1 MRNFYLLGILLCM
14 LMSSRVKADAIV
26 ERNDSPVNSTPRLP
40 LSAPIF
46 TPDIVNYYRQQ
57 TDISFRAS
65 QSNGVGVTEVWRSRT
80 EEENYVLVTTFS
92 ESETI
97 VHDYNLSPRTR
108 YKYKMRVVYGSEVSP
123 WSSILYVMTL
133 SKYYEPTVVTTWPY
147 YNDILLTIT
156 DNTFYDEEYEVIR
169 IDENGATN
177 LGTFIYPDSG
187 QVFTVWDAI
196 ETPGATVTYQISM
209 KPLAEEDPNSYNYNH
224 VVTTTLSQLELIN
237 PGELGYGLCG
247 SQNLM
252 FFGTNG
258 DATAFGVEVYRSTNA
273 DGPWSLVANL
283 PSPGED
289 FIDDVAP
296 RVSYYY
302 KARLAKDGVYSPYS
316 NVVFFAGASDWYAP
330 TFDVTLNG
338 SSVQIKL
345 TDNTYADDPYRL
357 YRSDLPSYIETIV
370 MPDSGGVHIFNDTTV
385 IPGITYEYFLEATA
399 QPFCETWP
407 SEDIVATATI
417 TTPPIP
423 DYTIA
428 SFTLV
433 DPVNDTD
440 VRPLVNGQKIT
451 ITAPHFLNIRAN
463 TDAKTK
469 SVMFFLNNK
478 RRSDNGGPIFSYFPE
493 KNGDYADGLMHQ
505 GVYVLEAT
513 PYSEKNGKGIKGET
527 VVIEFEVLGPD
538 ADYTIKSF
546 ALVDPVTDQDIG
558 PLVDGAVV
566 DVSLA
571 ANIRAYADPKTKA
584 VMFFLNNK
592 RRADNGAPVFSYFP
606 ETNGDFAPGLTV
618 TGHYVLE
625 ATPSSEKNAAGIVGE
640 TVTIEFDV
648 VCSGCD
654 ADEARMAKVG
664 AVSFFP
670 NPVVAT
676 SQLKIQTLP
685 GNEVRIQVVDQL
697 GQAWASAITLVADDT
712 GALVHPVSAMNL
724 NKGIYLLRVDVNGAQ
739 ITKRFSVE

>member
-1 MRNFYLLGILLCM
+1 MRNFYLLGVLLCM
-14 LMSSRVKADAIV
+14 LISSRAQAD
-26 ERNDSPVNSTPRLP
+26 ELLSKEKPTVNPTPRLA
-40 LSAPIF
+40 LSAPSF
-46 TPDIVNYYRQQ
+46 YSGAPRYYVYE
-57 TDISFRAS
+57 TDIWFYGY
-65 QSNGVGVTEVWRSRT
+65 QSNGVGVTEVYRSKF
-80 EEENYVLVTTFS
+80 EEDNWVLVSTFTGS
-92 ESETI
+92 QGLVE
-97 VHDYNLSPRTR
+97 DNDLSPRTS
-108 YKYKMRVVYGSEVSP
+108 YKYRMRVVHGSEISP
-123 WSSILYVMTL
+123 WSEIMGTL
-133 SKYYEPTVVTTWPY
+133 TNSVYYAPTVVNTSSLY
-147 YNDILLTIT
+147 SDIVLTIT
-156 DNTFYDEEYEVIR
+156 DNTYYDEYYDIYR
-169 IDENGATN
+169 IDANGTT
-177 LGTFIYPDSG
+177 LLQTIELLDSG
-187 QVFTVWDAI
+187 QVFQVSDAI
-196 ETPGATVTYQISM
+196 DDPAATITYRIDANAIVEEDVNRHYDHVLQTTFPVLHIYN
-209 KPLAEEDPNSYNYNH
+209 AEEEEY
-224 VVTTTLSQLELIN
+224 V
-237 PGELGYGLCG
+237 CG
-247 SQNLM
+247 SLNRM
-252 FFGTNG
+252 YFEIYGEYDGNI
-258 DATAFGVEVYRSTNA
+258 EVYRSLND
-273 DGPWSLVANL
+273 DGPYSLIATL
-283 PSPGED
+283 PLYYWG
-289 FIDDVAP
+289 FTDDVAP
-296 RVSYYY
+296 RAGYYY
-302 KARLAKDGVYSPYS
+302 KIRINYNGRYSDYS
-316 NVVFFAGASDWYAP
+316 NVLYLESDSDWYTPGFEA
-330 TFDVTLNG
+330 TLNG
-338 SSVQIKL
+338 AGVEIKI
-345 TDNTYADDPYRL
+345 TDNSYQDAAYRL
-357 YRSDLPSYIETIV
+357 IRDDLPDYLLPGIV
-370 MPDSGGVHIFNDTTV
+370 MPDSGSVLIFNDTTV
-385 IPGITYEYFLEATA
+385 LPGTTYNYHLEATTNTY
-399 QPFCETWP
+399 CDEWP
-407 SEDIVATATI
+407 YEDAVVHATI

-440 VRPLVNGQKIT
+440 WGPLENGQKIT
-451 ITAPHFLNIRAN
+451 ITAPHFFNIRAN

-538 ADYTIKSF
+538 ADYTIKSL

-571 ANIRAYADPKTKA
+571 ANIRAYTDSKTKA

-625 ATPSSEKNAAGIVGE
+625 ATPSSEKNSEGIVGE

-654 ADEARMAKVG
+654 ADQARVARVG
-664 AVSFFP
+664 EVSFFP

-697 GQAWASAITLVADDT
+697 GQARASAITLVADES
-712 GALVHPVSAMNL
+712 GALTHPVSGMNL

-739 ITKRFSVE
+739 VTKRFSVE

>member
-14 LMSSRVKADAIV
+14 LMNSPVTADVIV
-26 ERNDSPVNSTPRLP
+26 EKNEPPVNPTSSLA
-40 LSAPIF
+40 LSAPGF
-46 TPDIVNYYRQQ
+46 TPDVVNYYQDQ
-57 TDISFRAS
+57 TDISFRAH
-65 QSNGVGVTEVWRSRT
+65 QFNGVGITEVWRSRT
-80 EEENYVLVTTFS
+80 EEENYVLATTFS
-92 ESETI
+92 GSETM
-97 VHDYNLSPRTR
+97 VHDYNLSPRTQ
-108 YKYKMRVVYGSEVSP
+108 YKYKMRVVHGSEVSP
-123 WSSILYVMTL
+123 WSSILYVITL
-133 SKYYEPTVVTTWPY
+133 SKYYEPTVVTISSLYSNMVFTF
-147 YNDILLTIT
+147 T
-156 DNTFYDEEYEVIR
+156 DNTYLDDYYEIYRIEES
-169 IDENGATN
+169 GFT
-177 LGTFIYPDSG
+177 LLQTLTLPDSG
-187 QVFTVWDAI
+187 QIFEFWDAI
-196 ETPGATVTYQISM
+196 DDPGATVTYRITM
-209 KPLAEEDPNSYNYNH
+209 KSVGLEYYDWFHFDHVVQTTLPPVVIGNAEESEQ
-224 VVTTTLSQLELIN
+224 V
-237 PGELGYGLCG
+237 CG
-247 SQNLM
+247 SQNKLY
-252 FFGTNG
+252 FEIYDSFL
-258 DATAFGVEVYRSTNA
+258 DSIAVYRSLSA
-273 DGPWSLVANL
+273 EGPYSLIATL
-283 PSPGED
+283 PSSAST
-289 FIDDVAP
+289 FLDDVPP
-296 RVSYYY
+296 RVGYYY
-302 KARLAKDGVYSPYS
+302 KARLTYNDQHGDYS
-316 NVVFFAGASDWYAP
+316 NVLYIEGDSDWYTP
-330 TFDVTLNG
+330 GFEVTPNG
-338 SSVQIKL
+338 TDVQIKL
-345 TDNTYADDPYRL
+345 TDNSYEDYAYRL
-357 YRSDLPSYIETIV
+357 IRGDLPAYFETV
-370 MPDSGGVHIFNDTTV
+370 FMSDSGSVYIYNDTTV
-385 IPGITYEYFLEATA
+385 VPGVSYTYYLEATTGGDCDA
-399 QPFCETWP
+399 WP
-407 SEDIVATATI
+407 YEDIVASAQITI
-417 TTPPIP
+417 PIT
-423 DYTIA
+423 DYTI
-428 SFTLV
+428 SGFTLV
-433 DPVNDTD
+433 DPVTDTD
-440 VRPLVNGQKIT
+440 VGPLVNGQKIT

-538 ADYTIKSF
+538 ADYTIKSI

-571 ANIRAYADPKTKA
+571 ANIRAYADSKTKA
-584 VMFFLNNK
+584 VMFFLNNR

-697 GQAWASAITLVADDT
+697 GQARASAITLVADES
-712 GALVHPVSAMNL
+712 GALTHPVSAMNL

-739 ITKRFSVE
+739 VTKRFSVE